1 MTAFH
6 RFPGVGDLSGDSRH
20 PNSPDY
26 DDTADIAAEE
36 IIDGWMADPVK
47 VAAALDEIAG
57 TSDLNSDGNS
67 HFAADLA
74 ELLSAGPDYRGEHI
88 YRLERKVRDYFRD
101 DAEAELQKWRD
112 EGEEARDAAR
122 RAA

>member
-1 MTAFH
+1 M
-6 RFPGVGDLSGDSRH
+6 SRH
-20 PNSPDY
+20 AYHPHCGCY
-26 DDTADIAAEE
+26 DCGLSEEAEEAQAERAAE
-36 IIDGWMADPVK
+36 IVDAWMADPVK
-47 VAAALDEIAG
+47 VAAALDDLAG

-74 ELLSAGPDYRGEHI
+74 ELLMSGGDNLTARVYRFEQ
-88 YRLERKVRDYFRD
+88 KVRDYFRD
-101 DAEAELQKWRD
+101 DAEAKLQKWRD